1 MIFQCDWCKKEYE
14 ESDEEQIIL
23 GQNDCKMICDSCSKF
38 YKQTGKIYQP
48 ERSKREDSECD
59 FCKGDCKCLL
69 RQKKHLFITETIKNE
84 EIVHKGPITFIV

>member
-1 MIFQCDWCKKEYE
+1 M
-14 ESDEEQIIL
+14 
-23 GQNDCKMICDSCSKF
+23 
-38 YKQTGKIYQP
+38 KQTDNKGQDMKDKIVKEDENFTYFQTEYGIGYVASKHAYFSLQP

-69 RQKKHLFITETIKNE
+69 KQKNHLFITESIKNE